1 MGVLPTPTTK
11 SPSLDINRPVIAFS
25 SEADNRGECEAP
37 KVPGLSPTNT
47 PSLLTSQVPRLPA
60 LLSNLAKNGGG
71 GSLNPLPQ
79 LFTEL
84 RKALF
89 LHLPVYCKAYYDGS
103 F

>member
-71 GSLNPLPQ
+71 GLPEPAASAFHRAEKSTF
-79 LFTEL
+79 LTFTGL
-84 RKALF
+84 L
-89 LHLPVYCKAYYDGS
+89 
-103 F
+103 